1 MSFSV
6 VNKDVWVKNVFS
18 DSKYANREL
27 LTFGKFKL
35 KKTMFV
41 NKYFPYGLNVKLG
54 RRIILC
60 LDRKSF

>member
-6 VNKDVWVKNVFS
+6 VNKDVWVKNVN
-18 DSKYANREL
+18 ANREL
-27 LTFGKFKL
+27 FRAFGKFKL
-35 KKTMFV
+35 KKSMFV
-41 NKYFPYGLNVKLG
+41 NKYLPYGLNVKLG